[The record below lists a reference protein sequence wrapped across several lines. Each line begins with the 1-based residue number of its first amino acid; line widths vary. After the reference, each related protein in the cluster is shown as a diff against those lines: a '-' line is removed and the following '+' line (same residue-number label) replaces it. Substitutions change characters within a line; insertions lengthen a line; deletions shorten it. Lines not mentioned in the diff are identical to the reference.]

1 MVAVVAVVVMEAV
14 CACLQRERRAD
25 RHVVRVVEA
34 VVADVVDGGAEQRG
48 EDCVVR

>member
-1 MVAVVAVVVMEAV
+1 MVAVVVMEAV
-14 CACLQRERRAD
+14 CARLQREGRAD

-34 VVADVVDGGAEQRG
+34 VVTDVVDGGAEQRG